1 MSDTHGQAGAGSAGQ
16 GAAAGA
22 GSAAGSGANSG
33 GQGGQQGAGQ
43 GSGAAQPWYQPLG
56 LDDDQVQF
64 IVGKGLPDIKAA
76 FRSHMDADKMARER
90 NVLPKPDPKALD
102 KWEGWKDLGWKEK
115 LEEYKLTPPANLPQ
129 GMENWGALGEVMRNS
144 AHEARVPE
152 AAAQKVFESVMGF
165 FGQNVKDMEAKG
177 ASERTKLETDL
188 RKDWGLDYDAKSEL
202 AKRAAL
208 AFGVGAGDMAELEKI
223 TGSPRLLKM
232 FNAIGE
238 KLGEASLP
246 APGGG
251 SARLTPESAK
261 SKRMALE
268 NDPAWFAIFNDQRHP
283 QNAEY
288 VAQRAELLKL
298 EAKGVAQ
305 AA

>member
-1 MSDTHGQAGAGSAGQ
+1 ME
-16 GAAAGA
+16 
-22 GSAAGSGANSG
+22 
-33 GQGGQQGAGQ
+33 
-43 GSGAAQPWYQPLG
+43 
-56 LDDDQVQF
+56 
-64 IVGKGLPDIKAA
+64 
-76 FRSHMDADKMARER
+76 ADKLARER

-102 KWEGWKDLGWKEK
+102 KWEGWEAVGWKPK
-115 LEEYKLTPPANLPQ
+115 LEEYKLTPPKDLPA
-129 GMENWGALGEVMRNS
+129 GMENWGELGEVMRKT

-165 FGQNVKDMEAKG
+165 FGKNVKDMEAKG
-177 ASERTKLETDL
+177 AAERTKLETDL
-188 RKDWGLDYDAKSEL
+188 RNDWGLDYDAKSEL

-208 AFGVGAGDMAELEKI
+208 AFGVGAGDMAELEKV

-261 SKRMALE
+261 SKRLALE

-283 QNAEY
+283 QHAEY

-298 EAKGVAQ
+298 EAKGIAQ